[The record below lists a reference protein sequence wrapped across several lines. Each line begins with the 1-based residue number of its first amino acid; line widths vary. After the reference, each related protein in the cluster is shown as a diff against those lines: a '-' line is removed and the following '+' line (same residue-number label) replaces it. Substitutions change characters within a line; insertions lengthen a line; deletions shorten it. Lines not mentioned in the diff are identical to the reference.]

1 MIRTD
6 KAHQWASTQMAM
18 HEVEPY
24 GRETP
29 DDTMLPR
36 KNRLPVAKW
45 PLEDNRYPE
54 AAHSAIDW
62 DDDDTR
68 AIPGAGPIVWL
79 VWGVC
84 ASIIAYVSW
93 DFVAGFVHAWGRL

>member
-6 KAHQWASTQMAM
+6 KMHQWASTQMAA
-18 HEVEPY
+18 HEPEPH
-24 GRETP
+24 
-29 DDTMLPR
+29 
-36 KNRLPVAKW
+36 KW
-45 PLEDNRYPE
+45 PLEEGRKQNGLDYQGRYPE

-62 DDDDTR
+62 DDEDTR

-84 ASIIAYVSW
+84 ASIIAYSSW
-93 DFVAGFVHAWGRL
+93 DFVAGFVQAWGRL